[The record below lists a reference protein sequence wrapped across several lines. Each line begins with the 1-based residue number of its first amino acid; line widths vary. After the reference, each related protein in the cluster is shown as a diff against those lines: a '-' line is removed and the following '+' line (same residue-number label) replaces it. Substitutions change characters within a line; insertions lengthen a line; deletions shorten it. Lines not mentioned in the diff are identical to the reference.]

1 MTSRP
6 IKKAARERGAFFS
19 LLKDRKGAFAIMTAL
34 LLPLFVLL
42 LGVLFEGG
50 RALVYYNQSKRVMAL
65 ACERSTKP
73 TRTDT
78 PEDEDRREAVL
89 TTFDS
94 MIQSTKQKVITRDVV
109 IDWLRTDMK
118 AEFGYNLLFAKM
130 LSLDEF
136 KYRLNYTC
144 QGIPP
149 YPYDGEVLVNNDF
162 EKTSLDKERVLKNG
176 VTARTPGG
184 CWGVY
189 RYTEIR
195 WDGGTDP
202 GIELQDWSSPCCRK
216 NHDWDGYPDG
226 FAQKVEKDKETLNDK
241 ACDIK
246 DTDKA
251 ANTRRDMVDDSM
263 GNNASLPTRYVIEL
277 DSDWGAVR
285 QGGKKPMNANS
296 SIFKKVELHPGYY
309 EISVWY
315 NGRKS
320 HFKDPSNPGRLITA
334 EQTNGID
341 VTLQQLLPQ
350 LGAVKPVFNMRQGP
364 GMENPVDQAIKWRYY
379 QKKFTVDTYSV
390 YKLTIAASGFSDS
403 VGGII
408 TGFELRYI
416 GRYGDERR

>member
-1 MTSRP
+1 M
-6 IKKAARERGAFFS
+6 
-19 LLKDRKGAFAIMTAL
+19 
-34 LLPLFVLL
+34 
-42 LGVLFEGG
+42 
-50 RALVYYNQSKRVMAL
+50 
-65 ACERSTKP
+65 
-73 TRTDT
+73 
-78 PEDEDRREAVL
+78 
-89 TTFDS
+89 
-94 MIQSTKQKVITRDVV
+94 
-109 IDWLRTDMK
+109 
-118 AEFGYNLLFAKM
+118 
-130 LSLDEF
+130 
-136 KYRLNYTC
+136 
-144 QGIPP
+144 
-149 YPYDGEVLVNNDF
+149 
-162 EKTSLDKERVLKNG
+162 
-176 VTARTPGG
+176 
-184 CWGVY
+184 
-189 RYTEIR
+189 
-195 WDGGTDP
+195 
-202 GIELQDWSSPCCRK
+202 QDWSSPCCRK